1 MSSVQVRAGSYEEG
15 GTLVVTKSL
24 FIIKDPSQADDEVV
38 NLMCSIVFYG
48 DKVPSSG
55 SSRDASE
62 VCGAGAVEWAYSIPS
77 SGSASQL
84 EAEDWAAGD

>member
-1 MSSVQVRAGSYEEG
+1 MDTIKVRLHSAAVVLTSRVQVRAGSYEEG

-48 DKVPSSG
+48 DKVPP
-55 SSRDASE
+55 R
-62 VCGAGAVEWAYSIPS
+62 
-77 SGSASQL
+77 QL
-84 EAEDWAAGD
+84 KGCW